1 MKLIVFA
8 LVLMVALGFRHA
20 HKSQYDLGYEAGM
33 QDAMKVN
40 DVEDDAFYGFGA
52 YDPAALK
59 CMGCTSSKGL
69 CFSSYCQDQ
78 NCDCEYRFQ

>member
-33 QDAMKVN
+33 QDAMEVSEMTSRPRKIV
-40 DVEDDAFYGFGA
+40 VMICFG
-52 YDPAALK
+52 LK
-59 CMGCTSSKGL
+59 CDAIFALEVQYVT
-69 CFSSYCQDQ
+69 
-78 NCDCEYRFQ
+78 